1 MITGAPLDTPVDI
14 HDLLHTGLLGHPDA
28 VGLVCAETCRT
39 WRELED
45 AVENL
50 AGHYL
55 SLGLRPGDRIASLMP
70 NRTELMV
77 HYLACFKA
85 GVVATPLN
93 SRSMAPEM
101 DHALAV
107 SGAVMLVAHVER
119 AQDLAATVGVDK
131 LPLGV
136 IQYGRETRGA
146 RDLEHLIATRPDRR
160 SAPVVSPSDPAII
173 FFTSGSTGKPKGVTH
188 SHETLGWMF
197 ASTAAGF
204 EMTGEDVVLPG
215 SSISH
220 LGSFMWS
227 MSALALGA
235 TVLVARTFDG
245 DEILPMLRAH
255 RPTVLCMLP
264 AALMALIRD
273 HGAVGEDFASL
284 RLCRGGGD
292 KVPLELDDT
301 FRALTGLPID
311 EGYGMTEL
319 GIATLNPPSGVI
331 KHGSCGLPVPGF
343 AISVRDDSG
352 REVEIGA
359 DGNLWVRSRSATVGY
374 WENDEATR
382 DLFDDGWL
390 DTGDIMRMDE
400 DGYLWFRGRKKQII
414 VHDGSNICPQEVEDA
429 LIEHPAVAEAGVVGV
444 HDLAHGENVRAY
456 LTTLVASEVPTAQ
469 ELIRFARERVG
480 YKAPEEIEFLPAMPL
495 NATGK
500 IDRRKL
506 KEMALERHNTD

>member
-1 MITGAPLDTPVDI
+1 MITGAQLDSPVDI
-14 HDLLHTGLLGHPDA
+14 HDLLHTGLLGHPA
-28 VGLVCAETCRT
+28 SVALVCAETSRT

-45 AVENL
+45 EVENL

-55 SLGLRPGDRIASLMP
+55 SMGLRPGDRIASLMP

-85 GVVATPLN
+85 GFVATPLN
-93 SRSMAPEM
+93 YRYMAPEM
-101 DHALAV
+101 DHALTV
-107 SGAVMLVAHVER
+107 SGAAMLVAHVER
-119 AQDLAATVGVDK
+119 AQDLAETVGVDR

-136 IQYGRETRGA
+136 IHYGRETPGA
-146 RDLEHLIATRPDRR
+146 RDLETLIATPPDRR
-160 SAPVVSPSDPAII
+160 SERAVKPSDPAII
-173 FFTSGSTGKPKGVTH
+173 FFTSGSTDKPKGVTH

-204 EMTGEDVVLPG
+204 EMTGRDVVLPG

-235 TVLVARTFDG
+235 KVLVARTFDG

-273 HGAVGEDFASL
+273 HGARGEDFASL

-301 FRALTGLPID
+301 FRELAGIPID

-319 GIATLNPPSGVI
+319 GTATMNPPSGVI
-331 KHGSCGLPVPGF
+331 KHGSCGLPLPGF
-343 AISVRDDSG
+343 SVSIRDDKG
-352 REVEIGA
+352 NELGVGA
-359 DGNLWVRSRSATVGY
+359 DGNLWVLSRSATVGY
-374 WENDEATR
+374 WQRAEATE
-382 DLFDDGWL
+382 DLFA
-390 DTGDIMRMDE
+390 GDRLAGPSLCDI
-400 DGYLWFRGRKKQII
+400 
-414 VHDGSNICPQEVEDA
+414 
-429 LIEHPAVAEAGVVGV
+429 PADPFLRDIPADLFLGDRPAEAAAGCHVDPRCARQPHLRAGGTQRP
-444 HDLAHGENVRAY
+444 HQLRAGPALAQSDG
-456 LTTLVASEVPTAQ
+456 LQ
-469 ELIRFARERVG
+469 G
-480 YKAPEEIEFLPAMPL
+480 
-495 NATGK
+495 
-500 IDRRKL
+500 
-506 KEMALERHNTD
+506 